1 MRSSTLLVTLLCGL
15 TACTAV
21 RPQRVAAQST
31 CPPEAG
37 NSRAQVV
44 RLLTSESWAAL
55 RQQHGMTGVNP
66 ANVVLLTDAAD
77 SAACQRLRSTVK
89 PGQAGRYPTVASY
102 HKADGFYFV
111 SVVWVVPP
119 GRIWTAFSPLLV
131 FRSDFSFVE
140 SFAM

>member
-1 MRSSTLLVTLLCGL
+1 MRTSTLLITLLSGL
-15 TACTAV
+15 AACTAV
-21 RPQRVAAQST
+21 LPQHAAAQST

-37 NSRAQVV
+37 NSRAHMV
-44 RLLTSESWAAL
+44 RFLTSESRAAL
-55 RQQHGMTGVNP
+55 RQQHGITGVNP

-77 SAACQRLRSTVK
+77 MAACQRLRSTVQ

-102 HKADGFYFV
+102 YKADGFYFV
-111 SVVWVVPP
+111 SVVWVVPA
-119 GRIWTAFSPLLV
+119 GWIWTAFSPLLV